1 MINRPHLPLPTVI
14 RIGLFLG
21 AILIVGVLFI
31 SGHSTIRAAAATE
44 VAVAPN
50 GANAIE
56 LIGKID
62 QKATAFN
69 GYGYL
74 TYISGIPDDQ
84 MFSDPANRS
93 EATAHFT
100 FASTATLSARSVVET
115 IFMLN
120 ATGSTTIYY
129 SQTPK
134 GDFSDPTTFAA
145 GTAIAVSSERF
156 QNIINVQAPD
166 TAIDTTISQFTE
178 TSATPFTLNGTDYQF
193 GHVNLVIRLSYTGE
207 GKRTDK
213 ILPNSTILIAGNG
226 VVGGG

>member
-1 MINRPHLPLPTVI
+1 MSTQARLAVLVLVVI
-14 RIGLFLG
+14 CAVVLTAGLVSQRTQ
-21 AILIVGVLFI
+21 AADAQEVGV
-31 SGHSTIRAAAATE
+31 
-44 VAVAPN
+44 APD

-62 QKATAFN
+62 QNAAAFN

-84 MFSDPANRS
+84 MFSDPTNRS

-100 FASTATLSARSVVET
+100 FASTASLTARSVVET

-120 ATGSTTIYY
+120 AAGSTTIYY
-129 SQTPK
+129 NDTPA
-134 GDFSDPTTFAA
+134 GDFTDPTTFAS
-145 GTAIAVSSERF
+145 GTPIAVSSERF

-178 TSATPFTLNGTDYQF
+178 TSATPFTLNGSDYQF
-193 GHVNLVIRLSYTGE
+193 GHVNLLLRLTYTGE

-213 ILPNSTILIAGNG
+213 ILPNSTILVAGNG
-226 VVGGG
+226 VVGSGS